1 MAGGAI
7 GGAGMG
13 AVGGAGLGMGAA
25 AGIGGAGATAGA
37 GNAPKA
43 PSASS
48 ASSASATEPSAKVTI
63 SAAAQRASVEPTQ
76 EGTTFSVTTGSDG
89 HKYVGGMDANG
100 FQNPDINALG
110 QNVNELN
117 KLDEAL
123 AALLLML
130 MLQKQQ

>member
-1 MAGGAI
+1 
-7 GGAGMG
+7 
-13 AVGGAGLGMGAA
+13 
-25 AGIGGAGATAGA
+25 
-37 GNAPKA
+37 
-43 PSASS
+43 
-48 ASSASATEPSAKVTI
+48 
-63 SAAAQRASVEPTQ
+63 
-76 EGTTFSVTTGSDG
+76 
-89 HKYVGGMDANG
+89 MDANG